1 MYHLIRVVY
10 DEDCRFILDIVNK
23 YNIEKEFYN
32 LSYYKERKKAL
43 PILTRNGTKNVPL
56 IEFVDEEGEE
66 SKVIWSETNPNWEQE
81 LDKLIPTDDLTISN
95 NL

>member
-23 YNIEKEFYN
+23 YNIEKEFYSLN
-32 LSYYKERKKAL
+32 HYKEKKKAL
-43 PILTRNGTKNVPL
+43 PILTRNGTRNVPL
-56 IEFVDEEGEE
+56 IEFVNEEGEE

>member
-10 DEDCRFILDIVNK
+10 DEDCRFILDIVDK
-23 YNIEKEFYN
+23 YNIEKEIYDLN
-32 LSYYKERKKAL
+32 HHKDRKKAL
-43 PILTRNGTKNVPL
+43 PIFTRNGTRNVPL